1 MPVYFKGVSM
11 KKVIGL
17 FIVFSSFNAVAF
29 DHVSDVLPSGKIIIC
44 KNSDQVRNG
53 DVVESYKLKNPSSRT
68 DKTKVKINEF
78 KLPAVGEKVKII
90 HTSVVRKNKSDLSFV
105 NSEDGEAI
113 VIEPNLTN
121 ELRTQITYP
130 YRAIHQET
138 QVAFTQEEM
147 ERVRNEC
154 IVASP
159 IGSAKFHNRDLV
171 KF

>member
-1 MPVYFKGVSM
+1 M
-11 KKVIGL
+11 KKVFGL
-17 FIVFSSFNAVAF
+17 FIIFSSLSAVAF
-29 DHVSDVLPSGKIIIC
+29 DHVSEVLPSGKIIIC
-44 KNSDQVRNG
+44 KNSDQVRKG
-53 DVVESYKLKNPSSRT
+53 DVVENYRLKNFSSKF
-68 DKTKVKINEF
+68 DKTKVKVDEF
-78 KLPAVGEKVKII
+78 KLPAIGDKVKII
-90 HTSVVRKNKSDLSFV
+90 HSTVVRKNRLESSFV

-130 YRAIHQET
+130 YRAIHKET
-138 QVAFTQEEM
+138 QVAFTQDEL
-147 ERVRNEC
+147 ERVKNEC